1 MIRVVR
7 STVLALLLA
16 ATPAGPALAQSA
28 MVPTPAATPGTDPPP
43 PAIRR
48 WVDVQHLHLSSRYR
62 WVKAS
67 DGRVISSTIQW
78 QPQMRARFLIDREQR
93 YSLHVGAFSGSQFIL
108 GWNNTGGGVGLYSG
122 DFNVKQLFVSA
133 QPAPG
138 LELQAGGL
146 YMLRG
151 ESTEITSYDNDAYIV
166 GERVSWRP
174 RRGAVTQVAV
184 TAGYIGDFREP
195 NVFRR
200 FHRLSEW
207 NYGQILV
214 GARLAARVHVS
225 ADYTHEDGREILRQ
239 GLTVRMPPS
248 VKVLAAVKVEAY
260 ERLAPEP
267 AQGFNV
273 TADLRPHERF
283 GMTVGVASVDR
294 RYGPL
299 NADRYEV
306 GTRFYS
312 MGSVALTPD
321 VSIGWF
327 QGEAFATSYPIPNRH
342 RFELLVTINPTATL
356 KKRRVF

>member
-1 MIRVVR
+1 M
-7 STVLALLLA
+7 
-16 ATPAGPALAQSA
+16 AGPAAQTA
-28 MVPTPAATPGTDPPP
+28 TAQTAGAHVPTQDEEPAP

-48 WVDVQHLHLSSRYR
+48 WLDLQHLHLSSRYR

-67 DGRVISSTIQW
+67 DGRLMSSTVQW
-78 QPQMRARFLIDREQR
+78 QPQVRARVLFDRDQR
-93 YSLHVGAFSGSQFIL
+93 FSLHVGAFSGSQFVS
-108 GWNNTGGGVGLYSG
+108 GWNNTGGGIGLFAG
-122 DFNVKQLFVSA
+122 DFSVKQLFVSA
-133 QPAPG
+133 QPARG

-151 ESTEITSYDNDAYIV
+151 ESTEVTSYDNDAYIV

-200 FHRLSEW
+200 FDRLNEW
-207 NYGQILV
+207 NYGHVLV
-214 GARLAARVHVS
+214 GARLAERVHVS

-248 VKVLAAVKVEAY
+248 VKGLTAVKVEAY
-260 ERLAPEP
+260 ERLDPEP

-283 GMTVGVASVDR
+283 AMTVGIASIDR
-294 RYGPL
+294 QYGPL

-312 MGSVALTPD
+312 MGSVALTPG

-327 QGEAFATSYPIPNRH
+327 QGEAFATSYPIPNQH

-356 KKRRVF
+356 KKRGVF